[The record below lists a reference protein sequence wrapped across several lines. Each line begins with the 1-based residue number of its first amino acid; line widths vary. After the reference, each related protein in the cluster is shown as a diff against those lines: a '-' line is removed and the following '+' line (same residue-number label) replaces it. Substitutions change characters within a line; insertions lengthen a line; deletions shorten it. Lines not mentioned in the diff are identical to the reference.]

1 MWRRVGVVTARVG
14 LMLSVMVVFGV
25 AVSGALAGS
34 GGGLTTVASGLDN
47 PRGLEVGPGGAV
59 YVAEAGRGGDFC
71 VGSGPEGR
79 TCIGFT
85 AAVTRIAGGNQERV
99 ATGLLS
105 AASPDGSFATGA
117 DDVALS
123 RGGIYVVMTSAPPGA
138 VRGVPPAIRRQLGHL
153 LRVRGSRQTSVAN
166 VGRVEVRHNPDGTD
180 VNPNPYGIVA
190 GPRGSFFVA
199 DAGGNTIL
207 RVDRSGLVSIVAV
220 LPPES
225 VPRRGQAQ
233 SVPTAITWG
242 PDGALYVG
250 ELGGGNMPAG
260 KARIFRIDPFGLDAD
275 EDDADEG
282 VEVFATGFTAISGL
296 DFAPDG
302 TLYVTEQFRSFAAL
316 GRGNLTGRLI
326 RIAPNG
332 RRTELAR
339 GRLIAPGGV
348 AVGPGKTVYVSTGSL
363 FAGQGAVVRLHG

>member
-1 MWRRVGVVTARVG
+1 MTARLG
-14 LMLSVMVVFGV
+14 LLLSVVIVFGL
-25 AVSGALAGS
+25 AVSGALASSGS
-34 GGGLTTVASGLDN
+34 GLTTVASGLDN

-59 YVAEAGRGGDFC
+59 YVVEAGRGGDFC
-71 VGSGPEGR
+71 LGAGPEGP

-85 AAVTRIAGGNQERV
+85 AAVTRIAGGTQERV

-105 AASPDGSFATGA
+105 AAGPDGSFATGA

-138 VRGVPPAIRRQLGHL
+138 VRGVPAAVRRQLGRL
-153 LRVRGSRQTSVAN
+153 LRVRGSRQTPVADI
-166 VGRVEVRHNPDGTD
+166 GRIEVRHNPDGTD
-180 VNPNPYGIVA
+180 VNPNPYGVVA
-190 GPRGSFFVA
+190 GPRGSFFVT
-199 DAGGNTIL
+199 DAGGNTVL

-225 VPRRGQAQ
+225 VPGRGQAQ
-233 SVPTAITWG
+233 SVPTSITWG

-260 KARIFRIDPFGLDAD
+260 KSRIFRIDPFGLDDDD
-275 EDDADEG
+275 EDDLDGG

-296 DFAPDG
+296 DFASDG

-316 GRGNLTGRLI
+316 EHGNLTGRLI

-348 AVGPGKTVYVSTGSL
+348 AVGPGKTVYVSTGSV
-363 FAGQGAVVRLHG
+363 FAGQGAVVKLHG

>member
-1 MWRRVGVVTARVG
+1 MVARTGLVLVV
-14 LMLSVMVVFGV
+14 LVVFGI
-25 AVSGALAGS
+25 AVSSGLACS

-59 YVAEAGRGGDFC
+59 YVAEAGRGGPMC
-71 VGSGPEGR
+71 IGAGPEGR
-79 TCIGFT
+79 TCVGFT
-85 AAVTRIAGGNQERV
+85 AAVTRIAGGEQRRV

-105 AASPDGSFATGA
+105 AAGPDGSFATGA
-117 DDVALS
+117 DDVTLS

-138 VRGVPPAIRRQLGHL
+138 VKGLPSAVRRQLGHL
-153 LRVRGSRQTSVAN
+153 LRVRGSHRTSVAN
-166 VGRVEVRHNPDGTD
+166 VGRLEIRHNPDGTD
-180 VNPNPYGIVA
+180 VNPNPYGVVA

-199 DAGGNTIL
+199 DAGGNTVL
-207 RVDRSGLVSIVAV
+207 RVDRSGLVSLVAT

-225 VPRRGQAQ
+225 VPGRGQAQ

-260 KARIFRIDPFGLDAD
+260 KARIFRIDPFGLDDD
-275 EDDADEG
+275 EEGDADDG
-282 VEVFATGFTAISGL
+282 VEVFATGFTAISGI
-296 DFAPDG
+296 DFASDG
-302 TLYVTEQFRSFAAL
+302 TLYVTEQFRSFAGL
-316 GRGNLTGRLI
+316 ERGDFTGRLI
-326 RIAPNG
+326 RISPNG

-348 AVGPGKTVYVSTGSL
+348 AVGPRRTVYVSTGSI
-363 FAGQGAVVRLHG
+363 FAGEGAVVRLRG

>member
-1 MWRRVGVVTARVG
+1 VGVVTARFG
-14 LMLSVMVVFGV
+14 LLLSVVVVFGI

-34 GGGLTTVASGLDN
+34 GPGLTTVASGLDN

-85 AAVTRIAGGNQERV
+85 AAVTRIAGGTQQRV

-105 AASPDGSFATGA
+105 VASPDGSFATGA

-123 RGGIYVVMTSAPPGA
+123 GRGIYVVMTSAPPGA
-138 VRGVPPAIRRQLGHL
+138 VRGVPASIRRQLGHL
-153 LRVRGSRQTSVAN
+153 LRVRGPRHTPVAN
-166 VGRVEVRHNPDGTD
+166 VGRIEVRHNPDGTD
-180 VNPNPYGIVA
+180 VNPNPYGLVA
-190 GPRGSFFVA
+190 APRGSFFVA

-220 LPPES
+220 LPPET

-250 ELGGGNMPAG
+250 ELGGGNMPAD
-260 KARIFRIDPFGLDAD
+260 KARIFRIDPFGLDDD
-275 EDDADEG
+275 EDDDVDG
-282 VEVFATGFTAISGL
+282 DVEVFATGFTAISGL

-316 GRGNLTGRLI
+316 GRGDLTGRLI

-363 FAGQGAVVRLHG
+363 FAGQGAVVRIRG